1 MPTMLMPMPIPPRPL
16 AALAPLFVVQF
27 ACWTGMFLL
36 WIGAYPVITLA
47 IMPAAPGDPVA
58 LRRGLLVLAG
68 CFAWYALLAACLAFL
83 LPRLLSRVSAPVLLG
98 LAAMVGAGGLASL
111 GWVTSPWAL
120 PASFTALA
128 VGWCAL
134 SNLPYTLASG
144 LVGDVGIEHAFRV
157 FAFSSIL
164 PQLAVTM
171 ALIFVI
177 GEIDA
182 ATARAIMRAAGLA
195 MATGGVLA
203 LALRHR
209 LARGITVGMRI
220 EAE

>member
-1 MPTMLMPMPIPPRPL
+1 MSTLR
-16 AALAPLFVVQF
+16 ALAPLFLVQF

-47 IMPAAPGDPVA
+47 IMPGTPGDPAA
-58 LRRGLLVLAG
+58 LRRGLLVLSA

-83 LPRLLSRVSAPVLLG
+83 IPRLLARVPAPVLLG
-98 LAAMVGAGGLASL
+98 LAALVGAGGLASL
-111 GWVTSPWAL
+111 GWIADPWLL

-134 SNLPYTLASG
+134 ANLPYTLAAR
-144 LVGDVGIEHAFRV
+144 LVGGAQIDHAFRI

-164 PQLAVTM
+164 PQLAVSA
-171 ALIFVI
+171 ALLFVI

-182 ATARAIMRAAGLA
+182 QTARLILRAAGAA
-195 MATGGVLA
+195 MGLGGLLA

-209 LARGITVGMRI
+209 LDPATN
-220 EAE
+220 